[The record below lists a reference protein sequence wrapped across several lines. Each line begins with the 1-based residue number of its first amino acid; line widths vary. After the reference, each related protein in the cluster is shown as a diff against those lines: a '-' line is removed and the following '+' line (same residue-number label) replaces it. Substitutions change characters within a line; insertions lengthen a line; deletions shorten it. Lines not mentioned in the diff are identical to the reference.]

1 MEESSYLLSW
11 PPLAPY
17 HRAKL
22 MAREDIVKRCEGPP
36 QSSGSDWTLFLW
48 PQVCWPYGHSLCC
61 CFLPKIILFWFLIW
75 SRKTCGW
82 VSLCMLYS
90 LLILFHF
97 FNRINNLNFGQE
109 RLMMPFFFRCV
120 PDCRNA
126 VISFWGNFL
135 WWCNFIS
142 TTCTVWY
149 RLFW

>member
-1 MEESSYLLSW
+1 MEESSYLLPW

-22 MAREDIVKRCEGPP
+22 MTREDIVKRCEGPP
-36 QSSGSDWTLFLW
+36 QSSGSDWILFLW

-82 VSLCMLYS
+82 FRLCMVYS

-109 RLMMPFFFRCV
+109 RLMMAFFSDAFLTV
-120 PDCRNA
+120 EMQLLA
-126 VISFWGNFL
+126 FEENFYDGAIL
-135 WWCNFIS
+135 FLLP
-142 TTCTVWY
+142 VWY
-149 RLFW
+149 ELLW